1 MLDRLRVDPGSPAAI
16 AARDPADQLG
26 LEKHEG
32 ERRLEE
38 LDGRIDDLQYRLYAE
53 GRRSVLLILQG
64 LDASGKDG
72 VIRRVFVGVN
82 PIGLELTSFGVPA
95 GAEVEH
101 DYLWRIHAALPA
113 RGKIGVFNRSHYED
127 VVAVRMRELAPE
139 AVWRRRY
146 EHIRAFE
153 RMLVDEGTAIVKVF
167 LNVSR
172 EEQRARLQE
181 RIDDPRKRWK
191 FRRDDL
197 GVRERF
203 ADWIGAWDDALTET
217 STDWAPWHVVPAD
230 RNWLKALAVAELL
243 CATLERLD
251 PRAPRAG
258 ERARGA
264 SYRVGAPPPRRTWP
278 LRTRPIRTIDS
289 GLRVVHESSALA
301 CPSRYVELRT
311 STRVSGQGG
320 GFHDDRVLRPSLPRA
335 TAPCP
340 PEAHV
345 SHPCVRPRVA
355 DHHDRRRARSP
366 KRRHP
371 AGRGG

>member
-16 AARDPADQLG
+16 AARDPADRLG

-38 LDGRIDDLQYRLYAE
+38 LDSRIDDLQYRLYAE

-82 PIGLELTSFGVPA
+82 PIGLEFRSFGVPA

-113 RGKIGVFNRSHYED
+113 RGKVGVFNRSHYED
-127 VVAVRMRELAPE
+127 VVAVRMLELAPE
-139 AVWRRRY
+139 EVWRRRY

-172 EEQRARLQE
+172 EEQRVRLQE

-197 GVRERF
+197 AVRERF
-203 ADWIGAWDDALTET
+203 ADWIAAWDDALTET
-217 STDWAPWHVVPAD
+217 STDFAPWHVVPAD

-251 PRAPRAG
+251 PQLP
-258 ERARGA
+258 E
-264 SYRVGAPPPRRTWP
+264 PE
-278 LRTRPIRTIDS
+278 S
-289 GLRVVHESSALA
+289 GLEG
-301 CPSRYVELRT
+301 LRI
-311 STRVSGQGG
+311 
-320 GFHDDRVLRPSLPRA
+320 
-335 TAPCP
+335 
-340 PEAHV
+340 E
-345 SHPCVRPRVA
+345 
-355 DHHDRRRARSP
+355 
-366 KRRHP
+366 
-371 AGRGG
+371 